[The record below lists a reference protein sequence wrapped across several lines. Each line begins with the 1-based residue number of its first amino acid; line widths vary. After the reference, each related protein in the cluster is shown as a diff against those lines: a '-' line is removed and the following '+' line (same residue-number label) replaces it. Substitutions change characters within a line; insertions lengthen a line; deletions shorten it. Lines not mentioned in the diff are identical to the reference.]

1 MAIDVRTLSR
11 TPLGVTG
18 HTLTG
23 EVSNSKT
30 MVTGDLDITTYT
42 ASGEPLVASDFGL
55 TNIDALFVE
64 VLDVDGTVASTSQIF
79 NANYDRTNE
88 LFLLW
93 DGNAGVTVAGS
104 NAQLRF
110 IAFGDSAHGPALT

>member
-11 TPLGVTG
+11 TPLHETG
-18 HTLTG
+18 RTLAG
-23 EVSNSKT
+23 AVSNTKT
-30 MVTGDLDITTYT
+30 MITGDIDITTYT
-42 ASGEPLVASDFGL
+42 ASGEPLVATDLGL

-64 VLDVDGTVASTSQIF
+64 VLDVDGTVGSAAQIF

-93 DGNAGVTVAGS
+93 DGNGGVTVAGS
-104 NAQLRF
+104 NAQMRF
-110 IAFGDSAHGPALT
+110 IAFGDSAAVPELT